1 MSAFFRENKITTKD
15 VDSEEEAKKEIARR
29 IKMKMS
35 KALKKT
41 VEELTQLEED
51 KRLEAEKEKR
61 VRLLLL
67 LRKITIFF
75 TYFSL

>member
-1 MSAFFRENKITTKD
+1 MNVFRENKITTKD

-41 VEELTQLEED
+41 VEELTQLEEE

-61 VRLLLL
+61 VRL
-67 LRKITIFF
+67 FF
-75 TYFSL
+75 FFFFWK

>member
-51 KRLEAEKEKR
+51 KRLEAEKAKR
-61 VRLLLL
+61 VRFLL
-67 LRKITIFF
+67 KITSF